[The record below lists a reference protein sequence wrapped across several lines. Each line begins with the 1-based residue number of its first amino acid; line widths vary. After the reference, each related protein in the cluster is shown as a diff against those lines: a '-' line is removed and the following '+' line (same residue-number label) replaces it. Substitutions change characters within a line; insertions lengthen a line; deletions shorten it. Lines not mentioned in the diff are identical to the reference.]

1 MLWIRNYLFR
11 IRIRILPMV
20 PIYVSIFGKKKIILK
35 HLVRKLDCIC
45 NILSGSETNNSGSG
59 FTTQHWSITLFS
71 DHYLSI
77 IREDRRS
84 WSGRRLSCPG
94 GRRSWRTPPT
104 TPGSTT
110 GRPSPPSCPASPAST
125 RWAPCNS
132 PVYTRYPRASKERA
146 KDPSFAP
153 LFLS

>member
-35 HLVRKLDCIC
+35 HLVRKLDCVTFFPDPKQI
-45 NILSGSETNNSGSG
+45 IADQDS
-59 FTTQHWSITLFS
+59 QHGSITLFS
-71 DHYLSI
+71 DYYLSI

-84 WSGRRLSCPG
+84 WSGRRLSCRG